1 LNNGQVLKRWTKGK
15 WVLQAVWMVRMRA
28 QGDRMSCM
36 CSGGI
41 YNKET
46 ILSVE
51 AEDIGEEIRL
61 GR

>member
-1 LNNGQVLKRWTKGK
+1 MGT
-15 WVLQAVWMVRMRA
+15 
-28 QGDRMSCM
+28 QGSVDGEDEGTGERMSCM

-41 YNKET
+41 YNTET

-51 AEDIGEEIRL
+51 AEGIGVEIRL

>member
-1 LNNGQVLKRWTKGK
+1 MGTRGSVDGEDEGTGE
-15 WVLQAVWMVRMRA
+15 
-28 QGDRMSCM
+28 RMSCM

-51 AEDIGEEIRL
+51 AEGIGVEIRL